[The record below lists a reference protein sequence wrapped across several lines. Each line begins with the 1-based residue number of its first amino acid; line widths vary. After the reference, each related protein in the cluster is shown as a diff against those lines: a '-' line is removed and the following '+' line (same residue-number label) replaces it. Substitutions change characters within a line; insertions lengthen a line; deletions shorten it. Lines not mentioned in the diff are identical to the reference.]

1 MSNYICTMDFGSS
14 KITAAVAK
22 AGRRGLTDLNFTMMP
37 SRGIEKGMIV
47 DAAAFSSS
55 IRAVLRNL
63 GVKSGVKIRNI
74 YTNIPASNVLVK
86 HSRAIIPLTE
96 RGNKV
101 VTPSDVMRVN
111 HQAKVLGANLEE
123 EIIHRIPYS
132 YSVDSREGVLNP
144 LGLYSHKL
152 ESDLLLV
159 CGRIS
164 LVQSL
169 SRAVNQAGY
178 EIKGMALSGIAAAE
192 VVFDPRMKEGTCVF
206 CDIGSDNTEML
217 IFRNGLLRHIEIL
230 PTGGD
235 DVTMELA
242 RSVDIPAVLAEEIK
256 VTHAFAGDCSRIEE
270 DKEVLIKRN
279 NVYKP
284 VKQRQI
290 CEVATAKTREICTNI
305 RRTLERTVT
314 CGEVDNLVAAGRS
327 IALDGFLETLET
339 SLGIPVRQARI
350 LNPAVAGMLKNEDV
364 ISGQKYMAYITC
376 FGLLCVAHSY
386 ECPSD
391 NRQNPAAAVN
401 VHGGWVRRLSAKMR
415 EIYEEYF

>member
-22 AGRRGLTDLNFTMMP
+22 AGRKGLSDLHFTMMP

-47 DAAAFSSS
+47 DSAAFSNS

-63 GVKSGVKIRNI
+63 FGKSGVKIRNI
-74 YTNIPASNVLVK
+74 YTNIPASNVIVK

-123 EIIHRIPYS
+123 EIIHQIPYS
-132 YSVDSREGVLNP
+132 YSVDSKEGVLNP

-159 CGRIS
+159 CGRMS
-164 LVQSL
+164 FLQSL

-178 EIKGMALSGIAAAE
+178 EMKGLALSGIAAAE
-192 VVFDPRMKEGTCVF
+192 VVFDPLMREGTCVF
-206 CDIGSDNTEML
+206 CDVGSDNTEML
-217 IFRNGLLRHIEIL
+217 IFRNGSLRHIEIL
-230 PTGGD
+230 PMGGD

-242 RSVDIPAVLAEEIK
+242 KSVDIPAVLAEDIK
-256 VTHAFAGDCSRIEE
+256 ITHAFAGDCSRIEE

-279 NVYKP
+279 NIYKP

-305 RRTLERTVT
+305 RRTMERTIT
-314 CGEVDNLVAAGRS
+314 CGEVDTVIAAGRT

-339 SLGIPVRQARI
+339 ILGIPVRQARI
-350 LNPAVAGMLKNEDV
+350 LNPGIAGMLKGED
-364 ISGQKYMAYITC
+364 ILSGQKYMAYITC
-376 FGLLCVAHSY
+376 FGLLRVAYSY
-386 ECPSD
+386 EYPSD
-391 NRQNPAAAVN
+391 NGQNSASGVPGNWMRKA
-401 VHGGWVRRLSAKMR
+401 SAKIK